1 MSTREIRLCVDSY
14 KRYQR
19 EQEAKKNTKKRKK
32 KNDPTPRTKSVKV
45 SIDESNS
52 AEKKIS
58 TRIKLS
64 TKRKRSDETSKA
76 EEGEGKASTISQK
89 RKSLPRSDALNT
101 SDLVLLPQPDNDSG
115 TGKAS
120 SISQKRKSPPHNPE
134 GRNTIDLTLSSDN
147 DSGAGKASCIPQKRR
162 SQRSR
167 KGGDTI
173 GLTLSPNNASP
184 KVQKMKPAKSSMS
197 SFETIR
203 QQVLAKRLER
213 KNASRKSSA
222 PTMEGGDNI
231 QRQSF
236 RKRKAKRI
244 YSPSSNYTVAL
255 TTSTGGTSNDEGEI
269 NSEPMYH
276 IDLTIGRK
284 KKSTNI
290 DNIIVDTPSPGTD
303 TSKKSASK
311 EKEDSKL
318 SAPKKKLAMS
328 ESSYSSEN
336 SEKQQKIRASAPGGS
351 TLLGTTLTVTTPIG
365 KSEKTVSKEKVDS
378 KLSTPEKK
386 SNISQSSSSPIAI
399 ISKKFSQFW
408 DKAESTI
415 SAAVG
420 FTGKNAFGIRAQ
432 KKRSFSSSKDSND
445 ASTSHQ
451 NAHSS
456 SAKHQDSSTMEMT
469 KVSKGEFLSEGQVEI
484 CNENMTADAAPPSV
498 HQESVAP
505 NIPAKVKAS
514 ATTENVSGARP
525 EPSTPLTVQTNQKG
539 TPSIDQHTESDE
551 RNKLETSEIE
561 SEAISENDFIRRSN
575 RNRSAV
581 ASGEESQFGEVGFQ
595 YSKYFPGHG
604 VYRGMVIEIVPG
616 EYIIDNVPTIIRSSD
631 IFPIH

>member
-1 MSTREIRLCVDSY
+1 LSTREIRLCVDSY

-134 GRNTIDLTLSSDN
+134 GRNTIDLTLSPDN

-351 TLLGTTLTVTTPIG
+351 TSLGTTLTVTTPIG

-432 KKRSFSSSKDSND
+432 KKRSFSSSKVSND

-505 NIPAKVKAS
+505 SIPAKVKAS
-514 ATTENVSGARP
+514 ATTENVPGARP

-551 RNKLETSEIE
+551 INKLETSEIE